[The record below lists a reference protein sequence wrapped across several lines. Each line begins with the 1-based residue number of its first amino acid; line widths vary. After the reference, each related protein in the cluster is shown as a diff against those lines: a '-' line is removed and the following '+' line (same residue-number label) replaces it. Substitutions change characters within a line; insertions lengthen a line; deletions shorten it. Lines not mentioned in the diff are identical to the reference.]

1 MNRTVYTLLFVFLS
15 MIGINLWAQKKATGK
30 VAAKSDGGNTTGKIM
45 YPTVYLGHSNFS
57 GGDMKKAEFDRL
69 LKEGL
74 TSKDSLGNR
83 YKVLGFEFN
92 YAERQQYEDSAG
104 NLKMMTEILF
114 EYCPGDTVTNA
125 VSSSIYERTKPGDT
139 VYINKVKVVKYIGK
153 TNKTLPDTAAIAA
166 KAMKC
171 VIVK

>member
-15 MIGINLWAQKKATGK
+15 MIGVNLWAQQKSAGKA
-30 VAAKSDGGNTTGKIM
+30 AAKGDGGNTPGVIM

-57 GGDMKKAEFDRL
+57 GGNIKKAEFDRL

-74 TSKDSLGNR
+74 TSKDSSGNK

-92 YAERQQYEDSAG
+92 YAERQLFEDSAG
-104 NLKMMTEILF
+104 NLKVMTEIVF
-114 EYCPGDTVTNA
+114 EYCPGDTITSG
-125 VSSSIYERTKPGDT
+125 VSASIYERTKPGDT